1 MEKCMYA
8 NFYRIQYKPVFMCAF
23 VVLLIFAAE
32 QLNCQNRSVKTTG
45 INKKHITVDFSN
57 NILS

>member
-1 MEKCMYA
+1 MLISTE
-8 NFYRIQYKPVFMCAF
+8 FSTSLFLMCAF